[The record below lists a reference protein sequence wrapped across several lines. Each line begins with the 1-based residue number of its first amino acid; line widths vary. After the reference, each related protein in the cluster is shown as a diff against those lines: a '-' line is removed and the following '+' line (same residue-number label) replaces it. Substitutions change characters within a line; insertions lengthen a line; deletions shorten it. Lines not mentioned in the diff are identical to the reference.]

1 MQTLSSLS
9 RHSAWRSARS
19 WHWYCIAALLLPG
32 WVLAGAGDRA
42 TFAAPKQYLTDNGGF
57 GMLRVCV
64 ALAFVVGAVYALAW
78 LMRRLRNGV
87 GANAPGLMVVSQV
100 SLGARE
106 RAVLL
111 RVGEQHLLLGVA
123 AGSVRLLQEVTVT
136 AVPAATP
143 TAAHTAP
150 AGERPI
156 FRELLRR
163 SLGR

>member
-1 MQTLSSLS
+1 MQTLSPVS

-19 WHWYCIAALLLPG
+19 WHWYCIAALLVPG

-42 TFAAPKQYLTDNGGF
+42 AFAAPKQYLTDNGGF

-87 GANAPGLMVVSQV
+87 GANAPGLMVMSQV

-136 AVPAATP
+136 AAPAAV
-143 TAAHTAP
+143 HTAP
-150 AGERPI
+150 AGERPN

>member
-1 MQTLSSLS
+1 MQTLTSLF
-9 RHSAWRSARS
+9 RHSTLRSARS
-19 WHWYCIAALLLPG
+19 WHLYCIAALLVPG
-32 WVLAGAGDRA
+32 WALAGAGERA
-42 TFAAPKQYLTDNGGF
+42 AFAAPKQYLTDNGGF

-87 GANAPGLMVVSQV
+87 GASAPGLTVIAQV

-136 AVPAATP
+136 AAPA
-143 TAAHTAP
+143 AAHTAP
-150 AGERPI
+150 ASERPN
-156 FRELLRR
+156 FRDLLRR

>member
-1 MQTLSSLS
+1 
-9 RHSAWRSARS
+9 
-19 WHWYCIAALLLPG
+19 
-32 WVLAGAGDRA
+32 
-42 TFAAPKQYLTDNGGF
+42 
-57 GMLRVCV
+57 MLRVCV

-136 AVPAATP
+136 AAPA
-143 TAAHTAP
+143 AAHTAP
-150 AGERPI
+150 AGERPN

>member
-1 MQTLSSLS
+1 MQILTPLF
-9 RHSAWRSARS
+9 RHFALRSARS
-19 WHWYCIAALLLPG
+19 WHWYCIAALLVPG
-32 WVLAGAGDRA
+32 WALAGAGERA
-42 TFAAPKQYLTDNGGF
+42 AFAAPKQYLTDNGGF

-87 GANAPGLMVVSQV
+87 GTNAPGLTVIAQV

-111 RVGEQHLLLGVA
+111 RVGEQQLLLGVA

-136 AVPAATP
+136 AAP
-143 TAAHTAP
+143 TAAHPAP
-150 AGERPI
+150 AGERPN
-156 FRELLRR
+156 FRDLLRR